1 MSDIND
7 HLSDTSSDLNWPL
20 DHSFER
26 QPDDRVVFENVADQ
40 YVKGAD
46 VTAFFTIL
54 HDIKVNSEEDQIG
67 LLRVGYTNIKECVA
81 YAPVQFTPSASSGA
95 TCHGIAAFPSAS
107 LPVTD
112 DEFYQFCY
120 ILNKTK
126 NLGSSIPFQLNCAP
140 DDIDLLSNAPV
151 RKTKPD
157 SFIALSDHE
166 NDDFLVI
173 HTKQMLTEEKLRQE
187 NRQLLEINRRFESQN
202 DEYKAKLESI
212 EAKAKEQCEKISN
225 EMQEL
230 TASHKVA
237 IDTLSSREQLE
248 SKLRAEYDKCR
259 SLCNQYQTE
268 SLQHAE
274 RCCTVEDS
282 LARVS
287 NEANQI
293 RSQLAITSQLAK
305 DQATQIVDLQRRLM
319 QADELSKSAN
329 QRQALLEQQ
338 LRDLRLTSEKN
349 QTQLDAYAKQI
360 TEKDEQII
368 DLQTNNNLL
377 QEKSS
382 SLKADYE
389 SSVIAGKRNEELQRQ
404 IDQLSEEHRIENESA
419 QKEIESL
426 KIQLNDMNS
435 CQQAYMALKVSFSEI
450 EKRCVKHQKSEI
462 EAKRQLGFNVKSIND
477 LQHTV
482 VDLTNRLSTAADE
495 YKKLYLKGVA
505 PERNAQ
511 HEQTNPTTLVN
522 ESPLN
527 NDTIEDMLRSLNV
540 LEPAKNEERHE
551 LENDITS
558 LPASLTDDNVEID
571 SCPMC
576 YWEFPK
582 RMTLDEKK
590 DHIEQHFT
598 SS

>member
-248 SKLRAEYDKCR
+248 YKLRAEYDKCR

-495 YKKLYLKGVA
+495 YKKLYLKGLA

>member
-248 SKLRAEYDKCR
+248 SKLRAEYDKCL

-558 LPASLTDDNVEID
+558 LPASLTDDNVEIG

-582 RMTLDEKK
+582 HMTLDEKK

>member
-20 DHSFER
+20 DHSIER

-46 VTAFFTIL
+46 VTAYFTIL
-54 HDIKVNSEEDQIG
+54 HDIKVNPKEDQIG

-81 YAPVQFTPSASSGA
+81 YAPVQFNLSASSES
-95 TCHGIAAFPSAS
+95 TCHGIATFPSAS

-126 NLGSSIPFQLNCAP
+126 NLGSSIPFQLNCAS

-151 RKTKPD
+151 RKTKPG
-157 SFIALSDHE
+157 SFIALADND

-173 HTKQMLTEEKLRQE
+173 HTKQMLTEEKLRHE
-187 NRQLLEINRRFESQN
+187 NRQLLEMNRRFASQN
-202 DEYKAKLESI
+202 DEYKAKLELI
-212 EAKAKEQCEKISN
+212 EAKVKEQREKICN

-230 TASHKVA
+230 IASHKTA
-237 IDTLSSREQLE
+237 IDELSSRQQLE

-274 RCCTVEDS
+274 RCRTSEDS
-282 LARVS
+282 HARVL

-293 RSQLAITSQLAK
+293 RSQLAITSQLTK
-305 DQATQIVDLQRRLM
+305 DQATQIIDLQRRLM

-338 LRDLRLTSEKN
+338 LRDLSLTSEKN
-349 QTQLDAYAKQI
+349 QKQLDTYAKQI

-368 DLQTNNNLL
+368 ALQTTNNLL
-377 QEKSS
+377 QEESN
-382 SLKADYE
+382 SLKADYK
-389 SSVIAGKRNEELQRQ
+389 SSVIVGKRNEELQQQ
-404 IDQLSEEHRIENESA
+404 IDQLSEQHRIENESA
-419 QKEIESL
+419 QQEIESL
-426 KIQLNDMNS
+426 KIQLNDVS
-435 CQQAYMALKVSFSEI
+435 SSQQVYMALKNSFSEI
-450 EKRCVKHQKSEI
+450 EKRCVRHQKSEI
-462 EAKRQLGFNVKSIND
+462 EAKRLLGACNKSIND
-477 LQHTV
+477 LQRTV
-482 VDLTNRLSTAADE
+482 IDLKTRLSTAADE
-495 YKKLYLKGVA
+495 YKKLYLKSIV
-505 PERNAQ
+505 PEHNRQ
-511 HEQTNPTTLVN
+511 HEQSNPTTLVN

-527 NDTIEDMLRSLNV
+527 NDTIEDMLRSLNAP
-540 LEPAKNEERHE
+540 EPAKNEDRHE
-551 LENDITS
+551 LENNITL
-558 LPASLTDDNVEID
+558 LPASLTDANSEIG

-598 SS
+598 SN

>member
-1 MSDIND
+1 MSDTHD

-20 DHSFER
+20 DHSIER

-54 HDIKVNSEEDQIG
+54 HDIKVNPEEDQIG

-81 YAPVQFTPSASSGA
+81 YAPVQFNPSASSGS

-126 NLGSSIPFQLNCAP
+126 NLGSSIPFQLNCAS

-157 SFIALSDHE
+157 SFIALAD
-166 NDDFLVI
+166 NDNDEFLII
-173 HTKQMLTEEKLRQE
+173 HPKHMLTEDKLRQE
-187 NRQLLEINRRFESQN
+187 NRQLLEMNRRFESQN

-212 EAKAKEQCEKISN
+212 EATAREQCEKLGN
-225 EMQEL
+225 DMQEL
-230 TASHKVA
+230 IASHKTA
-237 IDTLSSREQLE
+237 LDELSSRQQLE

-274 RCCTVEDS
+274 RCRTWEDAHATV
-282 LARVS
+282 L

-293 RSQLAITSQLAK
+293 RSQLAITSQLTK
-305 DQATQIVDLQRRLM
+305 DQATQIIDLQRRLM

-338 LRDLRLTSEKN
+338 VRDLRLTSEKN
-349 QTQLDAYAKQI
+349 QTQLDTYAKQI

-368 DLQTNNNLL
+368 DLQAINKLL
-377 QEKSS
+377 QEESNL
-382 SLKADYE
+382 LKADYE
-389 SSVIAGKRNEELQRQ
+389 SSLIVGKRDEELQQQ
-404 IDQLSEEHRIENESA
+404 IDQLHEQHRIDNKSA
-419 QKEIESL
+419 QEEIESL

-435 CQQAYMALKVSFSEI
+435 SQQAYMALKTSFSEI
-450 EKRCVKHQKSEI
+450 EKRCVKHQKSEL
-462 EAKRQLGFNVKSIND
+462 EAKRQLVAHNKSIND
-477 LQHTV
+477 LQRTV
-482 VDLTNRLSTAADE
+482 LDLTNRLSTAADE
-495 YKKLYLKGVA
+495 YKKLYRQSFVC
-505 PERNAQ
+505 ERNQ
-511 HEQTNPTTLVN
+511 QNEQSNPTTLVN

-527 NDTIEDMLRSLNV
+527 NGTIEDMLSSV
-540 LEPAKNEERHE
+540 YVPEPAKNEDRHE
-551 LENDITS
+551 LENNITS
-558 LPASLTDDNVEID
+558 LPASLINANGEIG

-576 YWEFPK
+576 YCEFPK
-582 RMTLDEKK
+582 RMTIEEKT

-598 SS
+598 NN